1 MRMDRSRALALAL
14 MVDALAGGCA
24 KTPEAGGLPIS
35 GVDALPAS
43 IAQLLALTQ
52 GCATVASKH
61 DYALDDR
68 SRAPICALKGAVYWT
83 ADMDVDCD
91 GVRTTQCNEQTDCCF
106 YPDTAFHTSND
117 QPLDAAKLPYIV
129 LPSPSGTWDY
139 RTAGIDGGAVVA
151 VIYNNQVTYAVVGD
165 TGPTGIIGESSYA
178 TAQSLGIN
186 PDPRNGG
193 TDSGVTYVVFP
204 HSKVNPIE
212 SHASAV
218 TLGQQLAT
226 TFVGGGGNPPPPTGG
241 TITGLGSKCV
251 DVAGANAANG
261 AAVQLYDCNGST
273 AQQWTAGSDG
283 TIRALG
289 KCLDIASA
297 NSANGTPVQLYDCN
311 GTTAQTWT
319 RPGDGTIRA
328 LGKCLDA
335 PNNSSA
341 NGTRLQIWDCAGSAN
356 QKWTVA

>member
-1 MRMDRSRALALAL
+1 MRKRLLAIVTGFLLALPLFGAPPALAA
-14 MVDALAGGCA
+14 DPGG
-24 KTPEAGGLPIS
+24 PS
-35 GVDALPAS
+35 AS
-43 IAQLLALTQ
+43 QLLAKVTNCQ
-52 GCATVASKH
+52 QISNGRYATDEGQAATIPVCQAN
-61 DYALDDR
+61 
-68 SRAPICALKGAVYWT
+68 GAVFFK

-91 GVRTTQCNEQTDCCF
+91 GVRTAQCNEQTDCCF
-106 YPDTAFHTSND
+106 YNDTAFHTSTD

-186 PDPRNGG
+186 PDPKNGG
-193 TDSGVTYVVFP
+193 TDSGVTYIVFP
-204 HSKVNPIE
+204 HSRVNPIE
-212 SHASAV
+212 SHGSAV
-218 TLGQQLAT
+218 SLGQQLAT
-226 TFVGGGGNPPPPTGG
+226 QFVGGTTPPPAGG
-241 TITGLGSKCV
+241 TITGLGGKCV

-261 AAVQLYDCNGST
+261 TAVQLYDCNGST
-273 AQQWTAGSDG
+273 AQQWTTGSG
-283 TIRALG
+283 GSLQALG
-289 KCLDIASA
+289 KCLDIAGA

-311 GTTAQTWT
+311 GTAAQTWT

-335 PNNSSA
+335 TNNSSA

>member
-1 MRMDRSRALALAL
+1 MRRRPHLLLAALLAVATIVPL
-14 MVDALAGGCA
+14 GLTAPAASAADPGG
-24 KTPEAGGLPIS
+24 PS
-35 GVDALPAS
+35 AS
-43 IAQLLALTQ
+43 QLLAKVTNCQ
-52 GCATVASKH
+52 QISNGKYATDEGQAATIPVCQAN
-61 DYALDDR
+61 
-68 SRAPICALKGAVYWT
+68 GAVFFK

-106 YPDTAFHTSND
+106 YNDTAFHTSTD

-186 PDPRNGG
+186 PDPKNGG
-193 TDSGVTYVVFP
+193 TDSGVTYIVFP
-204 HSKVNPIE
+204 HSRVNPIE
-212 SHASAV
+212 SHGSAV
-218 TLGQQLAT
+218 SLGQQLAT
-226 TFVGGGGNPPPPTGG
+226 TFVGGTTPPPAGG
-241 TITGLGSKCV
+241 TITGLGGKCV
-251 DVAGANAANG
+251 DVAGGNAANG
-261 AAVQLYDCNGST
+261 TAVQLYDCNGST
-273 AQQWTAGSDG
+273 AQQWNVSGSS
-283 TIRALG
+283 IQALG
-289 KCLDIASA
+289 KCLDIAGA

-311 GTTAQTWT
+311 GTAAQSWT

-335 PNNSSA
+335 TNNSSA
-341 NGTRLQIWDCAGSAN
+341 NGNRLQIWDCAGSAN
-356 QKWTVA
+356 QKWTVS